1 MVMPAKMWA
10 TVAFLMLA
18 EFLPPAPPMG
28 SVVRLNGA
36 VRPEALKGEDGW
48 VAAGAVVGVVSVKKR
63 SRLAK
68 RARRASFW
76 EGVRRPVDS
85 ARSRLAWAVVRQFSG
100 LKASRAM
107 VWMPD

>member
-28 SVVRLNGA
+28 SAMRLKGA
-36 VRPEALKGEDGW
+36 VRPEALKGEAGW
-48 VAAGAVVGVVSVKKR
+48 VAAAGAVVGVVSVKNR

-68 RARRASFW
+68 RARRASFS
-76 EGVRRPVDS
+76 ERVRRPVDS
-85 ARSRLAWAVVRQFSG
+85 MRSRLAWAVVRQFSA
-100 LKASRAM
+100 LKAS
-107 VWMPD
+107 